1 MRKFQLG
8 LKALAF
14 CGLALAVVS
23 PASAA
28 VTHKSIPLDS
38 GGWFSGLNIHSS
50 GRLYGYGDVF
60 GTFRSD
66 DAGQTWTY
74 MNRNM
79 AARLNEH
86 GNPED
91 DNFVTGMAVAKG
103 NVDTVAFLAGAR
115 LWVSSNGGKDWE
127 ASLTD
132 IAHVESLVRGASPIM
147 FHPSDDKDVWLA
159 RKRNNLSGSLWRLK
173 DGAWNKVG
181 GDTFVDAEATTIH
194 VHPNYP
200 DQVWVGTQKGLYV
213 SLNRGADWK
222 YVWGAGLINT
232 APASTNNRSGLPPLV
247 KAVVRNSSG
256 VGYLASDLGG
266 YLITASD
273 WSNTATYTFT
283 KKMSD
288 PGSYGPDNAAVLNDG
303 RFVSGKDLETLIS
316 SADGQTWTALAM
328 NLSPDSPRPIWS
340 PPLPAKVDGGRDFI
354 VQDPTNLSRWLMTG
368 GFAPTISLDSGQNWK
383 FVPNGGGIAGVMTT
397 KVNFPLNKPSVA
409 MVPGSDVGVS
419 IVTDGGASGSAA
431 ANSNRQIGTLHTYHE
446 VMSNDGQTMFAAGVD
461 QTIDRTA
468 IIKSTD
474 GGMTWEKVL
483 FSDLPDNAE
492 GVTRSVMNPNNAN
505 DFLVLL
511 GHSSNKSPNNPGMY
525 RTTNGGLNFRKI
537 TSGLPVFGSDYDPGM
552 RYHAHNAFLEADS
565 GSRSSYRYLALRSN
579 FYRSQDNGETWS
591 KVTTTPFQSDWIH
604 SFAVDRA
611 KPGRIWAAGGYRG
624 LKYSD
629 NGGDNWVEV
638 AGFSQAK
645 SMDAASGRVAVFGMR
660 TGDNVYKIYYSP
672 NDGKDWSEASGEG
685 NRYAFTKDLAVD
697 PSVAGKVWVSGISVN
712 VISGLPGSTTTTP
725 TNLITNPSFDADG
738 SYTQTP
744 SGWSEWEGNASGA
757 SITPTSSYTEAY
769 GGSNSGT
776 SHGTHYKDA
785 AYQVYTYQTKT
796 GLANGL
802 YTLRAYARRSGN
814 QTTCYLE
821 ATGFGSTKKMVN
833 IPASSTYQLVEIKDI
848 NVTNGTCTIGFW
860 TVAGA
865 HDFSYFDDVSFFK
878 Q

>member
-8 LKALAF
+8 LKTLAF
-14 CGLALAVVS
+14 CGLALAALS

-28 VTHKSIPLDS
+28 VTHKSIPLDA

-79 AARLNEH
+79 AARHNAN

-91 DNFVTGMAVAKG
+91 DNFVDAMAVATG
-103 NVDTVAFLAGAR
+103 NVDTVAFLSGAR
-115 LWVSSNGGKDWE
+115 LWVSNNGGKDW
-127 ASLTD
+127 AAALTD
-132 IAHVESLVRGASPIM
+132 IGYMDKRVRGSSPIM
-147 FHPSDDKDVWLA
+147 FHPSDDKEVWLA
-159 RKRNNLSGSLWRLK
+159 RKRDNLSGSLWRLK
-173 DGAWNKVG
+173 DGVWNKVG
-181 GDTFVDAEATTIH
+181 GNTFVDAEATTIH
-194 VHPNYP
+194 VHPKYP
-200 DQVWVGTQKGLYV
+200 EQVWVGTQKGLYV

-232 APASTNNRSGLPPLV
+232 APAGSGARSGLPPLV

-256 VGYLASDLGG
+256 AGYLASDLGG

-303 RFVSGKDLETLIS
+303 RFVSGKDPETLIS
-316 SADGQTWTALAM
+316 SADGQTWTALEM

-340 PPLPAKVDGGRDFI
+340 TPLPAKVDGGRDFI
-354 VQDPTNLSRWLMTG
+354 VQDPTNHSRWFMTG
-368 GFAPTISLDSGQNWK
+368 GLAPAISLDSGKNWK
-383 FVPNGGGIAGVMTT
+383 IVPNGGGIAAVMTS

-409 MVPGSDVGVS
+409 MVPGADVGVT

-431 ANSNRQIGTLHTYHE
+431 SNSNRQIGRLNTYHE
-446 VMSNDGQTMFAAGVD
+446 VMSIDGQTMFAAGVD
-461 QTIDRTA
+461 QTINRTL

-474 GGMTWEKVL
+474 GGMTWEKVQV
-483 FSDLPDNAE
+483 SDLPDNAE

-511 GHSSNKSPNNPGMY
+511 GHSDDKSPNNPGMW

-537 TSGLPVFGSDYDPGM
+537 TSGLPAFGAEYNPGM
-552 RYHAHNAFLEADS
+552 RYHPDRAFLEADS
-565 GSRSSYRYLALRSN
+565 GSRSSYRYLVMRAH
-579 FYRSQDNGETWS
+579 FYRSQDHGETWS
-591 KVTTTPFQSDWIH
+591 KVTTTPFQNDWIH

-624 LKYSD
+624 LAYSD

-638 AGFSQAK
+638 PGFSQAK
-645 SMDAASGRVAVFGMR
+645 RMDASNGRVAVFGMR
-660 TGDNVYKIYYSP
+660 SGDQVYKIYYSP

-712 VISGLPGSTTTTP
+712 VISGLPGSTTPTP
-725 TNLITNPSFDADG
+725 TNLITNPSFDAENYD
-738 SYTQTP
+738 TKTP
-744 SGWSEWEGNASGA
+744 TGWNVWEGDASGTSVA
-757 SITPTSSYTEAY
+757 PRSSYTEAY
-769 GGSNSGT
+769 GGSNSG
-776 SHGTHYKDA
+776 SRHGTHYNSA
-785 AYQVYTYQTKT
+785 AYQVYTYQTPT
-796 GLANGL
+796 GLTNGK
-802 YTLRAYARRSGN
+802 YTLRAYARRVGN
-814 QTTCYLE
+814 QTYSYLE
-821 ATGFGSTKKMVN
+821 AAGCGSPKKTVN
-833 IPASSTYQLVEIKDI
+833 IPASSTYQLIEIKDI
-848 NVTNGTCTIGFW
+848 DVTTGKCTIGFW

-865 HDFSYFDDVSFFK
+865 GEYSYFDDVSFFK

>member
-8 LKALAF
+8 LKTLAF
-14 CGLALAVVS
+14 CGLALAALS
-23 PASAA
+23 PASAE
-28 VTHKSIPLDS
+28 VTHKSIPLDA
-38 GGWFSGLNIHSS
+38 GGYFSGLAIHSS

-74 MNRNM
+74 LNRNI
-79 AARLNEH
+79 AARPNSH
-86 GNPED
+86 GAPEG
-91 DNFVTGMAVAKG
+91 DNGVTGMDVARG
-103 NVDTVAFLAGAR
+103 NADTVAFLAGER
-115 LWVSSNGGKDWE
+115 LWFSSNGGKDWA

-132 IAHVESLVRGASPIM
+132 VNNSNSLVRGASPII
-147 FHPSDDKDVWLA
+147 FHPSDDTELWLA

-173 DGAWNKVG
+173 DGVWNKVG
-181 GDTFVDAEATTIH
+181 GNTFVDAEATTIH
-194 VHPNYP
+194 VHPKYP

-232 APASTNNRSGLPPLV
+232 APASSNPRGGLPPLV

-283 KKMSD
+283 RKMSD
-288 PGSYGPDNAAVLNDG
+288 PGTWGPDNAAVLNDG
-303 RFVSGKDLETLIS
+303 RFVSGKDPETLIS
-316 SADGQTWTALAM
+316 SADGQTWTALEM

-340 PPLPAKVDGGRDFI
+340 TSLPAKVDGGRDFI
-354 VQDPTNLSRWLMTG
+354 VQDPTNLSRWFMTG
-368 GFAPTISLDSGQNWK
+368 GLAPAISLDSGKNWK
-383 FVPNGGGIAGVMTT
+383 IVPNGGGIASVVTT

-409 MVPGSDVGVS
+409 MVPGADVGVT

-431 ANSNRQIGTLHTYHE
+431 SNSNRQLATLQTYHE

-461 QTIDRTA
+461 QTIDRTV

-474 GGMTWEKVL
+474 GGMTWAKVP
-483 FSDLPDNAE
+483 FSGLPDNAE
-492 GVTRSVMNPNNAN
+492 GVTRSVMNPNDAK

-511 GHSSNKSPNNPGMY
+511 GHSDNKSPNNPGMY
-525 RTTNGGLNFRKI
+525 RTTDGGLNFRKI
-537 TSGLPVFGSDYDPGM
+537 TSGLPVFGSDYNPGM
-552 RYHAHNAFLEADS
+552 RYHSEGAYLEADS
-565 GSRSSYRYLALRSN
+565 GSRSSYRYLVMRPH
-579 FYRSQDNGETWS
+579 FYRSRDNGETWS
-591 KVTTTPFQSDWIH
+591 KVTTTPFDGDWVH

-611 KPGRIWAAGGYRG
+611 KPGKIWAAGGYRG
-624 LKYSD
+624 VKYSD

-638 AGFSQAK
+638 PGFSQARNI
-645 SMDAASGRVAVFGMR
+645 DAANGRVAVFGMR
-660 TGDNVYKIYYSP
+660 TGDKEYKIYFSP

-685 NRYAFTKDLAVD
+685 HRYAFTKDVAVD
-697 PSVAGKVWVSGISVN
+697 PSVAGKIWVSGISVN
-712 VISGLPGSTTTTP
+712 VISGLPGSTQTTP
-725 TNLITNPSFDADG
+725 TNLITNPSFDAENYD
-738 SYTQTP
+738 TKTP
-744 SGWSEWEGNASGA
+744 TGWSAWEGDASGS

-769 GGSNSGT
+769 GGSNSG
-776 SHGTHYKDA
+776 SRHGTHYKAA
-785 AYQVYTYQTKT
+785 AYQVYTYQTIT
-796 GLANGL
+796 GLTTGL
-802 YTLRAYARRSGN
+802 YTLRAYARRTGN
-814 QTTCYLE
+814 QTYSYLE
-821 ATGFGSTKKMVN
+821 AAGCGSTKKTVN

-848 NVTNGTCTIGFW
+848 NVTNSSCTIGFW

-865 HDFSYFDDVSFFK
+865 HEFSYFDDVSFFK